1 MAMETPFATDQFVSD
16 FTIVIDNDYEAYTST
31 MNSLTDSLVTN
42 SEQMREGYEKAIS
55 EALDV
60 LRQNPTVKNV
70 TADIM
75 SQMLLGWGTHVFDR
89 IARHYMDK
97 E

>member
-1 MAMETPFATDQFVSD
+1 METPFAIDQFVSD
-16 FTIVIDNDYEAYTST
+16 FTLIMDNDYEAYTST
-31 MNSLTDSLVTN
+31 MNSLTDSVVTN

-60 LRQNPTVKNV
+60 LRQNPTVQGV
-70 TADIM
+70 TVDIM

-97 E
+97 D